1 MSHRKLIVLTSLVV
15 ALFAF
20 VLLFERKM
28 PTTGERLQKGD
39 LVWELPEDRIES
51 VRLEKGSGTV
61 ELARSGPGSW
71 RLVKPDSYPA
81 DSAAVSDVVSQL
93 ARLRRSG
100 GDASE
105 AKPEDYGFKSPSA
118 KATIWWKDDAKP
130 GKKLS
135 RTLEFGIEIP
145 GTDAT
150 AARATGASTVLFV
163 PTTLALAVRKAPD
176 EFKSKEVFSA
186 PASDAARLDLDRGR
200 GRLSF
205 AKKDGN
211 WWLRQPLNDLAESG
225 AVERL
230 IGSLTALRALEFL
243 PPPQGQGLA
252 SFGLAPPLFH
262 VALADAKGPGT
273 SVDFGSTR
281 SDGNSVYA
289 RRENQ
294 VFTVASTVAEDLSR
308 EAEAYREP
316 HLVRFDRGAAT
327 QLDGTFAR
335 SNFSIVR
342 KDGGWSLAGRPLTA
356 PSVDDLVTALLDVR
370 SKAFADEAA
379 VQALASRQAAATVTV
394 KLSAGEPWTIRLY
407 PRATEAQATVGGRPG
422 AFLVANNPVPSLEA
436 AFQKATAPPTA
447 TSPTIPPAPPKAK

>member
-1 MSHRKLIVLTSLVV
+1 MSHRKLIVLTALVV

-39 LVWELPEDRIES
+39 LVWELPEDRIEAI
-51 VRLEKGSGTV
+51 RLERPSGTV

-71 RLVKPDSYPA
+71 RLVKPDPYPA

-118 KATIWWKDDAKP
+118 KATISWKDD
-130 GKKLS
+130 GKASKRLS
-135 RTLEFGIEIP
+135 RTLEFGIDIP
-145 GTDAT
+145 GTEAT
-150 AARATGASTVLFV
+150 AARAAGTAVVFFV
-163 PTTLALAVRKAPD
+163 PTTLSLAVRKAPD
-176 EFKSKEVFSA
+176 EFKSKEVFSGS
-186 PASDAARLDLDRGR
+186 ASDAARLDVDRGR
-200 GRLSF
+200 GRLSL
-205 AKKDGN
+205 AKKDGA
-211 WWLRQPLNDLAESG
+211 WWLRQPLTDLAESA
-225 AVERL
+225 AVEKL
-230 IGSLTALRALEFL
+230 IGALTALRALEFL
-243 PPPQGQGLA
+243 PSPQGQGLA
-252 SFGLAPPLFH
+252 SFGLAPALFH
-262 VALADAKGPGT
+262 VVLADAKGPGT

-316 HLVRFDRGAAT
+316 HLVRFDRGAVT
-327 QLDGTFAR
+327 QLDGTFVHA
-335 SNFSIVR
+335 NFSIAR

-356 PSVDDLVTALLDVR
+356 PTVDDLLTALLDVK
-370 SKAFADEAA
+370 SKAFVDEAA
-379 VQALASRQAAATVTV
+379 AQALASRQAAATVTV

-407 PRATEAQATVGGRPG
+407 PRATEAQATVGARPG
-422 AFLVANNPVPSLEA
+422 AFLVADNPVLSLEA

-447 TSPTIPPAPPKAK
+447 TPPTVPPAPPRK

>member
-1 MSHRKLIVLTSLVV
+1 MSHRKLIVLTVLVV

-39 LVWELPEDRIES
+39 LVWELPEDHIES
-51 VRLEKGSGTV
+51 VRLERGSGTV

-81 DSAAVSDVVSQL
+81 DGAAVSDVVSQL

-105 AKPEDYGFKSPSA
+105 AKAEDYGFKSPSA

-150 AARATGASTVLFV
+150 AARAAGASVVLFV

-176 EFKSKEVFSA
+176 EFKSKEAFSA
-186 PASDAARLDLDRGR
+186 PASDAARLDVDRGR
-200 GRLSF
+200 GRLSL
-205 AKKDGN
+205 AKKDGI
-211 WWLRQPLNDLAESG
+211 WWLRQPLTELGESG
-225 AVERL
+225 AVEKL
-230 IGSLTALRALEFL
+230 IGALTALRALEFL

-262 VALADAKGPGT
+262 VVLADAKGPGT
-273 SVDFGSTR
+273 SVDFGATR

-294 VFTVASTVAEDLSR
+294 VFTVASTVVEDLSR
-308 EAEAYREP
+308 EAEAFREP
-316 HLVRFDRGAAT
+316 HLVRFDRGSVT
-327 QLDGTFAR
+327 QLDGAFAHA
-335 SNFSIVR
+335 NFSVAR
-342 KDGGWSLAGRPLTA
+342 KDGGWSMAGRPLTA
-356 PSVDDLVTALLDVR
+356 PSVDDLLTALLDVK
-370 SKAFADEAA
+370 SKAFTDEAA
-379 VQALASRQAAATVTV
+379 AQALASRQAAATVTV

-407 PRATEAQATVGGRPG
+407 PRGTEAQATVGGRPG
-422 AFLVANNPVPSLEA
+422 AFLVADNPVPSLEA
-436 AFQKATAPPTA
+436 AFQKAAAPPPA
-447 TSPTIPPAPPKAK
+447 TSPTIPPLPPKK

>member
-1 MSHRKLIVLTSLVV
+1 MSHRKLIVLTALVI

-20 VLLFERKM
+20 VLLVERRM

-39 LVWELPEDRIES
+39 LIWELPEDHIES
-51 VRLEKGSGTV
+51 VRLERGGGTV

-81 DSAAVSDVVSQL
+81 DGAAVSDVVSQL

-105 AKPEDYGFKSPSA
+105 AKPEDYGFKPPSA
-118 KATIWWKDDAKP
+118 KVTFWWKDDAKP

-135 RTLEFGIEIP
+135 RALEFGIEIP

-150 AARATGASTVLFV
+150 AARVAGASTVLFV
-163 PTTLALAVRKAPD
+163 PTALALAVRKAPD
-176 EFKSKEVFSA
+176 EFKSREVLSA
-186 PASDAARLDLDRGR
+186 PASDAARLDVDRGR
-200 GRLSF
+200 GHLSLV
-205 AKKDGN
+205 KKDGT

-225 AVERL
+225 AVEKL
-230 IGSLTALRALEFL
+230 IGALTALKALEFL

-252 SFGLAPPLFH
+252 SFGLAPAVFH
-262 VALADAKGPGT
+262 VVLADGKGPGS

-294 VFTVASTVAEDLSR
+294 VFTVASTIVEDLSR
-308 EAEAYREP
+308 EAEAFREP
-316 HLVRFDRGAAT
+316 HLVLFDRGAVA
-327 QLDGTFAR
+327 QLDGAFALATF
-335 SNFSIVR
+335 SLSR
-342 KDGGWSLAGRPLTA
+342 KDGGWSQAGRPLTA
-356 PSVDDLVTALLDVR
+356 PSVDDLLAALLDVR

-379 VQALASRQAAATVTV
+379 VQDLASRQAAATVTV
-394 KLSAGEPWTIRLY
+394 KLSAGEPWTIRFY
-407 PRATEAQATVGGRPG
+407 SRGTEARATVSGRPG
-422 AFLVANNPVPSLEA
+422 AFLVADNPVASLEA

-447 TSPTIPPAPPKAK
+447 TSPTVPPLLPKK